1 MNRFTII
8 TIWLCIAGMVGYGSY
23 FMVSYEQPELFNDTI
38 SNHQYNERALSKEVE
53 QIDSC
58 CNHSYELNEQEQ
70 QEVVAMVKEDN
81 ILAQQDTETKSIEV
95 LRNEVHELLDEII
108 EIDDTVAI
116 DFEMNTNVKLNE

>member
-1 MNRFTII
+1 MNRFTMI

-23 FMVSYEQPELFNDTI
+23 FMISYEQPELFNDTI
-38 SNHQYNERALSKEVE
+38 SNHQYNERALSKEAE
-53 QIDSC
+53 QID
-58 CNHSYELNEQEQ
+58 NSYELNEQEE

>member
-23 FMVSYEQPELFNDTI
+23 FMISYEQPELFNDTI
-38 SNHQYNERALSKEVE
+38 SNHQYNERALSKEAE
-53 QIDSC
+53 QID
-58 CNHSYELNEQEQ
+58 NSYELNEQEE